1 MDKEYEYFTKP
12 RQGFLPKTQIAALL
26 GVEQGLIPASHFI
39 QKAVNVKPIFEKPYD
54 FAEFDRIL
62 AKKHLSLES
71 VLQLTEVFEELIL
84 HPDPEIALYG
94 AESLNSLELRYNTI
108 IQRCKDR
115 LNKGF
120 HAPAVRELVPALYE
134 MGMMNLGRPML
145 KKFYL
150 GEALGYLEEYWSQ
163 LKPITLGDIDLLVTL
178 HLESGTALSG
188 ANDPGKNHPEK
199 SLGRPFFS
207 SKPKVLYHVR
217 GIGDLAASLAR
228 LDEERGEIEKHTIDF
243 WLGRST
249 DEED

>member
-1 MDKEYEYFTKP
+1 
-12 RQGFLPKTQIAALL
+12 
-26 GVEQGLIPASHFI
+26 
-39 QKAVNVKPIFEKPYD
+39 VNVKPIFEKPYD

-163 LKPITLGDIDLLVTL
+163 LKPITLRDIDLLVTL
-178 HLESGTALSG
+178 HLESGTAFRVL
-188 ANDPGKNHPEK
+188 AILEK
-199 SLGRPFFS
+199 IIQKKPWPPLFFL
-207 SKPKVLYHVR
+207 KAKILYHLR
-217 GIGDLAASLAR
+217 GIGGLAETLGR
-228 LDEERGEIEKHTIDF
+228 LDEERGEIEKNTIDF

-249 DEED
+249 REGDADEKD

>member
-1 MDKEYEYFTKP
+1 MDKEYEYFTNP
-12 RQGFLPKTQIAALL
+12 RGGFAPQTQMSALL
-26 GVEQGLIPASHFI
+26 GVEQGLIPPSQFI

-54 FAEFDRIL
+54 FSEFDRIL
-62 AKKHLSLES
+62 AKKRLSLES

-84 HPDPEIALYG
+84 HEDPEIALYG
-94 AESLNSLELRYNTI
+94 AESLNSLELRYNRV

-115 LNKGF
+115 LNKAF
-120 HAPAVRELVPALYE
+120 HAPAVRDLVPALYE
-134 MGMMNLGRPML
+134 MGMMNLKRPML

-150 GEALGYLEEYWSQ
+150 QEALGYLEEYWSQ

-178 HLESGTALSG
+178 HLEAGTPYQVLTIL
-188 ANDPGKNHPEK
+188 EK
-199 SLGRPFFS
+199 IIAKKAWPPLYFLQA
-207 SKPKVLYHVR
+207 KVLYSVR